1 MSKRINYAEFGIVE
15 PHARLKLLANYGNVS
30 IDLNIPVRRYYRS
43 GMEMVRMANVYLAEN
58 NLEDAYI
65 LYMKFMTLFIEKIK
79 THPEFKTVPAVTKQ
93 QNQAKLKEVMPVTE
107 KLKEKLLARYEKEYT
122 QFLANKEV
130 ERAREEA
137 AAREKAKNSIPPPGS
152 SSSGSTINFVPS
164 APNVELLDNIVY
176 PNDFPTDPNRSSST
190 GLILPGEDKKPSGRP
205 NFDRNLK
212 PSSSSLLDGTL
223 RTVVVPIDTMS
234 SFLELAKANTLSNV
248 ETCGILAGRL
258 AQNQLILTH
267 MILPKQKGTSDS
279 CNTMNEE
286 EIFDVQDQHN
296 LITLGWIHTHPSQ
309 TAFLSS
315 VDLHTHC
322 SYQMMMPEALAI
334 VCAPKYQETGFFCLT
349 PNYGLDYIAQCRQ
362 TGFHPHPNEPPLF
375 MEAQHISLNDK
386 LKIEVVD
393 LRR

>member
-1 MSKRINYAEFGIVE
+1 MSKKVNFVEFGIVE
-15 PHARLKLLANYGNVS
+15 PHARLKKLANHGNLS
-30 IDLNIPVRRYYRS
+30 EIDLNIPIRRYYRS
-43 GMEMVRMANVYLAEN
+43 GMEMVRMAHVYLSEG

-65 LYMKFMTLFIEKIK
+65 LYMKFMTLFIERIK
-79 THPEFKTVPAVTKQ
+79 SHPEYKSVPAATKQ
-93 QNQAKLKEVMPVTE
+93 QNQAKLKEVLPVTE
-107 KLKEKLLARYEKEYT
+107 KLKVTLLARYEKEYT
-122 QFLANKEV
+122 QFLANKEA
-130 ERAREEA
+130 ERAKEAA
-137 AAREKAKNSIPPPGS
+137 AARERAKNSLPPAAT
-152 SSSGSTINFVPS
+152 SGAVGQEYAPS
-164 APNVELLDNIVY
+164 APNAELLDNIVY
-176 PNDFPTDPNRSSST
+176 PNDFPSDPNRSSSS
-190 GLILPGEDKKPSGRP
+190 GLILPESDKKPR
-205 NFDRNLK
+205 FDRNLK
-212 PSSSSLLDGTL
+212 PSSSSSLLDGVL
-223 RTVVVPIDTMS
+223 RTVVVPIDTMA
-234 SFLELAKANTLSNV
+234 SFLDLAKSNTQANV
-248 ETCGILAGRL
+248 ETCAILAGRL
-258 AQNQLILTH
+258 AHNQLLLTH

-349 PNYGLDYIAQCRQ
+349 PNYGLEFIAQCRQ
-362 TGFHPHPNEPPLF
+362 TGFHPHPNDPPLF
-375 MEAQHISLNDK
+375 MEAQHISLSDS